1 MGANQILLPNTE
13 NEHFTSI
20 EMKQELKPRTHQK
33 MSDLMIT
40 KSS

>member
-20 EMKQELKPRTHQK
+20 EMKQALKPKKT
-33 MSDLMIT
+33 ST
-40 KSS
+40 NE